1 MDKTIFKT
9 VNYDIGSLIKDIKR
23 GEIGLPDI
31 QRPFV
36 WKNVKVRD
44 LFDSLYRGYPI
55 GHLLLWKNGNAE
67 RNKGIGVGEK
77 QSVPNLVIVDGQQ
90 RLTSLFAVFNGV
102 EVVRDNFSQE
112 SIRIAFNPLEQKF
125 EVASA
130 ATRQDR
136 TFVPD
141 ISVVWNDR
149 RGLMSLSRRY
159 ISALGE
165 TRELTDSDKIT
176 IEDSLARLHAL
187 SGFPLIALELS
198 AEISDEDVAEVFVR
212 VNSQGK
218 SLNQADFILTL
229 MSVFWDDGRTA
240 LENFCREGRRPSA
253 DVASPFNHFIA
264 PSPDQLLRAEV
275 GLAFRRTRLSSI
287 YSVLRG
293 KDLETGA
300 FSDEHRE
307 QQFVLLKNA
316 QQRTLDLNNWHGFM
330 RCLKQAGFRTARMIN
345 SQTALIYSYVLY
357 LIGRTELK
365 AREQDLRAAIARW
378 FFMASLTGRYTGSPE
393 STMASDLA
401 MLRGVGTPEKFVEKL
416 SQAERIALTSDF
428 WEVTLPNELA
438 TSAARSPSLFGFEAA
453 LVVLDAPVLFSDT
466 KVGDWLDPAVK
477 PPKSIERHHLFPKG
491 FLAKSGISNS
501 QQQNQIANYAY
512 VEWQDNRA
520 IADQTPSEYA
530 PRMTKPFTGDQL
542 KRMYRLNAIPDG
554 WERMLYDEFL
564 RERRTLM
571 AEIIREAYEQLASG
585 PAVGAQGESVGNDLA
600 KVVAGGEAGDVEFKA
615 TLRTNLHTGE
625 KDPRME
631 NAVVKTI
638 AGFLNTH
645 GGTLIIGVSDDGNPV
660 GIGADG
666 FANEDKMSLH
676 LTNMVNAKIGGKAW
690 ASVHANFGDQDGVR
704 VLVVRCERARSPA
717 YVRDGDGQTFYV
729 RTGVATVALST
740 SECVEYIKD
749 RFG

>member
-1 MDKTIFKT
+1 MTIFKR
-9 VNYDIGSLIKDIKR
+9 VDFELIGLIGDIKLGR
-23 GEIGLPDI
+23 IGLPDI

-44 LFDSLYRGYPI
+44 LFDSMYRGYPI
-55 GHLLLWKNGNAE
+55 GHLLLWENRNAE
-67 RNKGIGVGEK
+67 RNKVIGVGEK
-77 QSVPNLVIVDGQQ
+77 QVAPNLLIVDGQQ
-90 RLTSLFAVFNGV
+90 RLTSLFAVFRGA

-112 SIRIAFNPLEQKF
+112 RIRIAFNPLEQKF

-136 TFVPD
+136 TFLPD
-141 ISVVWNDR
+141 ISVAFSGKLGPNQ
-149 RGLMSLSRRY
+149 LFQRY
-159 ISALGE
+159 IKPLRE
-165 TRELTDSDKIT
+165 TRELTKTDEKRID
-176 IEDSLARLHAL
+176 DSLGRLQAL
-187 SGFPLIALELS
+187 SWFPVTALQLS
-198 AEISDEDVAEVFVR
+198 AEVSEEDVAEVFVR
-212 VNSQGK
+212 INSQGK

-229 MSVFWDDGRTA
+229 MSVFWDDGRAA
-240 LENFCREGRRPSA
+240 LENFCRKARRPSA
-253 DVASPFNHFIA
+253 TGASPYNHFIK
-264 PSPDQLLRAEV
+264 PSPDKLLRVAV
-275 GLAFRRTRLSSI
+275 GLAFRRARLSSI

-307 QQFVLLKNA
+307 QQFALLKNA

-330 RCLKQAGFRTARMIN
+330 HCLKQAGFRAARMIN

-393 STMASDLA
+393 SAMESDLSI
-401 MLRGVGTPEKFVEKL
+401 LRSVETPEEFLEKL
-416 SQAERIALTSDF
+416 SQAEHIALTSDF

-438 TSAARSPSLFGFEAA
+438 TSSARSPSLFGFEAA

-466 KVGDWLDPAVK
+466 RVGDWLDPSVK
-477 PPKSIERHHLFPKG
+477 PPTSIERHHLFPKG
-491 FLAKSGISNS
+491 FLAKSGISS
-501 QQQNQIANYAY
+501 QQQQNQIANYAY

-520 IADQTPSEYA
+520 IAAQTPSEYA
-530 PRMTKPFTGDQL
+530 PQMTKLFRGGQL

-554 WERMLYDEFL
+554 WEGMPYDEFL

-571 AEIIREAYEQLASG
+571 AGIIRKAYEQLDGG
-585 PAVGAQGESVGNDLA
+585 PAVSVQGESVSLDLA
-600 KVVAGGEAGDVEFKA
+600 TIVAGGEADRVEFKA

-625 KDPRME
+625 KDRRME
-631 NAVVKTI
+631 NAVIKTI

-666 FANEDKMSLH
+666 FANEDRMSLH
-676 LTNMVNAKIGGKAW
+676 LANLVNTKIGAGAW
-690 ASVHANFGDQDGVR
+690 ASVHANFDDQDGVR
-704 VLVVRCERARSPA
+704 VLVVRCERGRSPA
-717 YVRDGDGQTFYV
+717 YVGDAQTFYV
-729 RTGVATVALST
+729 RSNVATVALST
-740 SECVEYIKD
+740 SECVGYIKD
-749 RFG
+749 HFG